1 MTRMFPILMR
11 AGDRL
16 GEIRA
21 EVAEAAWTL
30 YTIAR
35 FRR

>member
-1 MTRMFPILMR
+1 MTRLFPILMR

-16 GEIRA
+16 DEIRA
-21 EVAEAAWTL
+21 EVAEVAWTL
-30 YTIAR
+30 YTIVR